1 MATLWEKFL
10 RWKKPKMLKEDVDYR
25 FFDLDYHFADGE
37 DRKVTAIEI
46 LKGKFKGVAYHY
58 TNVRV
63 VEEGMVARL
72 QFGYVI
78 GHPGEHKPEALKNDE
93 EFVTF
98 MGALLEQILE
108 KKTNEPIRTDYN
120 QEPDLQ

>member
-78 GHPGEHKPEALKNDE
+78 GHPGEHEPEALKSDE

>member
-1 MATLWEKFL
+1 
-10 RWKKPKMLKEDVDYR
+10 MLKEDVDYR

-46 LKGKFKGVAYHY
+46 LKGEFKGVAYHY

-63 VEEGMVARL
+63 VEEGMLARL

-78 GHPGEHKPEALKNDE
+78 GHPGEHTPEALKEDE
-93 EFVTF
+93 NFVTF
-98 MGALLEQILE
+98 MGELLQQILE
-108 KKTNEPIRTDYN
+108 MKTNEPIRTDYN